1 MGLFNDIVSKVS
13 GFAKSLFG
21 SSTAD
26 AAETPQPDAAPA
38 AADAAAPSIAQ
49 VDVDAVLKELAAKAG
64 QPLNYKESI
73 VDLLKLLGLDSS
85 LKARQSLADELH
97 YTGDK
102 NDTATMNV
110 WLIKQVYT
118 ELANNG
124 GKIPAGWGH

>member
-13 GFAKSLFG
+13 SFATSLFG
-21 SSTAD
+21 SSAQAADTA
-26 AAETPQPDAAPA
+26 QPA
-38 AADAAAPSIAQ
+38 AASAAPSISQ

-85 LKARQSLADELH
+85 LQARQALADDLH

>member
-1 MGLFNDIVSKVS
+1 MGLFNDIVTKVS

-21 SSTAD
+21 SSSAE
-26 AAETPQPDAAPA
+26 AAETAQPA
-38 AADAAAPSIAQ
+38 AAASVAQ

-85 LKARQSLADELH
+85 LKARQTLADELH

>member
-1 MGLFNDIVSKVS
+1 MGLFNDIVTKVS

-21 SSTAD
+21 SSSAEAADTA
-26 AAETPQPDAAPA
+26 QPA
-38 AADAAAPSIAQ
+38 ASAAAPSVAQ

-85 LKARQSLADELH
+85 LKARQTLADELH

>member
-21 SSTAD
+21 SSA
-26 AAETPQPDAAPA
+26 Q
-38 AADAAAPSIAQ
+38 AADAAQPAAASAASSISQ

-85 LKARQSLADELH
+85 LQARQALADELH